1 MGTSQSSPQSGITPT
16 VVFDTYWHFARERL
30 AMYYR
35 RLKGST
41 APWTTDPI
49 LSTYRFTNTYRA
61 TDRVTQY
68 LISEIQ
74 YHPDRSQEPQE
85 IFFRTLIFKFFNKV
99 ETWEA
104 LERQHGPL
112 NWSTVDLGSVDA
124 TLSTLLQRRVRIYS
138 SAYITPPPRFGALRK
153 HTNHLKLIAKM
164 MDERVFE
171 CIQNA
176 SGLQG
181 VYSTLLR
188 YPGLGRFLAYQFA
201 IDLNYSNILQFNEED
216 FVIAGPGAVDG
227 VSKCFVGMNRL
238 SPEDV
243 IYWVTDNQER
253 ELTRRDINFPG
264 LFGRKLQP
272 IDCQNL
278 FCEVSKYARVKH
290 PEISGHSKRRRIKQ
304 LYKCIDRLIP
314 PPFFPPRW
322 NLDVSIRKT
331 REHKENR
338 QSQLPL
344 L

>member
-1 MGTSQSSPQSGITPT
+1 
-16 VVFDTYWHFARERL
+16 
-30 AMYYR
+30 MYYR

-68 LISEIQ
+68 LIREIQ

-104 LERQHGPL
+104 LERKHGPL
-112 NWSTVDLGSVDA
+112 NWSTIDLCSVDA

-138 SAYITPPPRFGALRK
+138 SAYITPPPSFGALRK

-171 CIQNA
+171 CIQNV
-176 SGLQG
+176 SSLQG

-201 IDLNYSNILQFNEED
+201 IDLNYSNILQYNEED

-227 VSKCFVGMNRL
+227 VSKCFVDMNGL

-253 ELTRRDINFPG
+253 ELTRRDIEFPG
-264 LFGRKLQP
+264 LFGRRLQP

-290 PEISGHSKRRRIKQ
+290 PEIPGHSKRRRIKQ
-304 LYKCIDRLIP
+304 LYKCIDRPIP
-314 PPFFPPRW
+314 SPFFPPRW
-322 NLDVSIRKT
+322 NLDVSIRET
-331 REHKENR
+331 REYKEDR
-338 QSQLPL
+338 QNQLSL